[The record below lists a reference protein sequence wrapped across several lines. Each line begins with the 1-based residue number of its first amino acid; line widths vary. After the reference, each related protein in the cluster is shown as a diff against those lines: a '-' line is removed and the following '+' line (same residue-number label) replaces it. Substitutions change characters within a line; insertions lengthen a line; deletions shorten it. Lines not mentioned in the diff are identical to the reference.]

1 MDRAALTGAS
11 PRPVEPREGSE
22 QVTPDMEQVLLNRL
36 TEVAQQL
43 SITSQQQAVN
53 GERIAGLL
61 DRMDSSLERAEVER
75 VTQHAETRNHVDAAA
90 QTAKKEILLDA
101 AKRDE
106 FWRKF
111 AILVPLLQI
120 SSMIMN
126 FFKK

>member
-43 SITSQQQAVN
+43 SVTSQQQAVN

-61 DRMDSSLERAEVER
+61 DRMDGNLERAEVER
-75 VTQHAETRNHVDAAA
+75 VAQHAETRAHMDSAAGKVT
-90 QTAKKEILLDA
+90 TAVNLEA

-106 FWRKF
+106 WWRKF
-111 AILVPLLQI
+111 AIIVPLLQI
-120 SSMIMN
+120 SNMVMN
-126 FFKK
+126 FFHK